1 MYVDEPMLTP
11 AQCEE
16 RERLI
21 FHCSYD
27 EERYRTGGIARFKKM
42 PLGTV
47 KKLIE
52 KGYLDPEDSQ
62 NSSPTAREM
71 VDFADDGSN
80 KWNFYG
86 YAVSPN
92 RPDCRVTIDSIG
104 TDHRLNAEEA
114 FRFTKFFR
122 FADDLDVE
130 IGQPA
135 SCWYD

>member
-11 AQCEE
+11 AQREE
-16 RERLI
+16 REQLI
-21 FHCSYD
+21 FHRSYY
-27 EERYRTGGIARFKKM
+27 EERYQMGGIARFTKI
-42 PLGTV
+42 PLSTV
-47 KKLIE
+47 KELIK

-62 NSSPTAREM
+62 NSSPTAGEM

-80 KWNFYG
+80 KWNFSG

-92 RPDCRVTIDSIG
+92 RPDCRVTIDSVG
-104 TDHRLNAEEA
+104 TDHKLSAEEA

-122 FADDLDVE
+122 FADDLNAE